1 MSQTCP
7 RMFSALFQFLTGEHG
22 LRSLTCTRTKLT
34 PDNTVCVYVHGG
46 GDESACKPDSVPVA
60 RERPSICDCRCRQPD
75 AAHPRTWAG
84 SPQTFAQPMPGTDL
98 LALLQVGFTEPPGS
112 PRTLVVSYTTVSPLP
127 VHALAV
133 CSLWHCPAGH
143 PGSLLTTTLPC
154 GARTFLGD
162 GVSPADATAQP
173 TRPS

>member
-1 MSQTCP
+1 MSQNCP

-22 LRSLTCTRTKLT
+22 LASSTSSRTQPT
-34 PDNTVCVYVHGG
+34 PDHTVCVHVHGG

-127 VHALAV
+127 PKGGGLFSVAL
-133 CSLWHCPAGH
+133 SR
-143 PGSLLTTTLPC
+143 GSLRMGVTHHPALWSPDFPRHLADPAA
-154 GARTFLGD
+154 AR
-162 GVSPADATAQP
+162 S
-173 TRPS
+173 TRS